1 MRTASWLL
9 AVAMILIAAAPVMAG
24 EPVLPPT
31 ANKAVVEKNLLIGL
45 ASDNVGLQKSSA
57 LMLGKIRADGA
68 RIPLMAALHNSCCED
83 VRMAAA
89 WALCRIG
96 HAFGTTAVKRA
107 VSYDESNRVQV
118 ACAWYY
124 ENYVQKGTFV
134 FRQAEEKILAELPR
148 YE

>member
-1 MRTASWLL
+1 MRTMSWLL
-9 AVAMILIAAAPVMAG
+9 AAAVILVAAAPVMAG
-24 EPVLPPT
+24 DPVLPPT
-31 ANKAVVEKNLLIGL
+31 ANKAVIEKNLLIGL
-45 ASDNVGLQKSSA
+45 ASDNAGLERSSA

-96 HAFGTTAVKRA
+96 HSFGTTAVKRA
-107 VSYDESNRVQV
+107 VTYDESARVQV

-124 ENYVQKGTFV
+124 ETYVQKGTYV
-134 FRQAEEKILAELPR
+134 FRQAEQKILAELPR